1 VKFLARNSQH
11 MDNIGKHILETQNE
25 SFHIDKL
32 LAQKNIYS
40 KAKILQGIL
49 IFITIPLPII
59 IALILKFYPTLFDE
73 KHWFFVLY
81 LVLASLF
88 EKVLENYVDRYK
100 KLAASIQEAFDTK
113 VLNIEENESLNTANI
128 DNELIR
134 ENSKEPRKNSKRV
147 ADVTNWYSLNI
158 ISIRTN
164 IASILC
170 QRTNIFYDF
179 SVRKRYNWAMRIIVV
194 LTFIILMVI
203 SLKNNITL
211 KLFLIEVVIPSI
223 PVFMFAYKEINS
235 NTESIDN
242 LEHLRNLIEV
252 NLNNLT
258 IESNIQKPLLR
269 KIQDRIYSNRILN
282 PLIPDFLYYLIR
294 PKLEDQMNYSVEQK
308 VKELTP

>member
-1 VKFLARNSQH
+1 

-25 SFHIDKL
+25 NFHIDQL
-32 LAQKNIYS
+32 LAQKKIYS
-40 KAKILQGIL
+40 NAKILQGIL

-73 KHWFFVLY
+73 KHWIFVLY

-113 VLNIEENESLNTANI
+113 VLNIEENESLNTVNI

-134 ENSKEPRKNSKRV
+134 EKSKGPRKKSKRV

-170 QRTNIFYDF
+170 QRTNVFYDF
-179 SVRKRYNWAMRIIVV
+179 SVRKRYNCAMRIIVV

-203 SLKNNITL
+203 SLKNDITL

-269 KIQDRIYSNRILN
+269 KIQDRIYSNRILS

-294 PKLEDQMNYSVEQK
+294 PKLEDQMNYSVEQI
-308 VKELTP
+308 VKKLTT

>member
-1 VKFLARNSQH
+1 MKFLAQNSQH
-11 MDNIGKHILETQNE
+11 MDNIGKYILETQNE
-25 SFHIDKL
+25 SFHIDQL
-32 LAQKNIYS
+32 LSQKNIYS
-40 KAKILQGIL
+40 NAKILQGIL

-59 IALILKFYPTLFDE
+59 IALILKFYPTLIDE
-73 KHWFFVLY
+73 KHWIFVLY

-113 VLNIEENESLNTANI
+113 VLNIEENESLNTANV

-134 ENSKEPRKNSKRV
+134 ENSKEQRKNSKKV

-203 SLKNNITL
+203 SLKNDITL

-242 LEHLRNLIEV
+242 LEHLRNLIEA

-258 IESNIQKPLLR
+258 IESNIQKSLLR
-269 KIQDRIYSNRILN
+269 KIQDRIYPNRILS